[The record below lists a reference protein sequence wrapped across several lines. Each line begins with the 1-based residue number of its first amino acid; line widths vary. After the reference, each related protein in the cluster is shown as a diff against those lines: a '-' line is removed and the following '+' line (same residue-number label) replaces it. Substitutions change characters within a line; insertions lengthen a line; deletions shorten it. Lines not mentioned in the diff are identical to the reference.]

1 MKTRQSIEKQVF
13 QISEDDRNNLMTLV
27 EDINQIRDKKTISED
42 TLTKLGNI
50 ITVLGSIKENYMWRL
65 LRAAKQNHMLD

>member
-50 ITVLGSIKENYMWRL
+50 ITVLGSLKENYMWRL

>member
-13 QISEDDRNNLMTLV
+13 SLSEEDKKNLQALV
-27 EDINQIRDKKTISED
+27 EDINMVVNKKTISED
-42 TLTKLGNI
+42 TLTKLTNI
-50 ITVLGSIKENYMWRL
+50 ITVLTSLKDNYMWRL

>member
-13 QISEDDRNNLMTLV
+13 QISEDDRNNLMTLI
-27 EDINQIRDKKTISED
+27 EDIKQVIEKKSISED
-42 TLTKLGNI
+42 TLTKLTNI
-50 ITVLGSIKENYMWRL
+50 ITVLGSLKDNYMWRL